1 VSIDIEN
8 HAQLIAYLGAS
19 GRIPAGEAVVC
30 RTLSGGVSNR
40 TVLVDLPG
48 GRAWVLKQAL
58 ARLRVK
64 AEWLSDPARIRRE
77 ADGLRWLARLA
88 PPGTITPLVFEDP
101 AENLLAMQAV
111 PAPHENYKSLLM
123 EGRLPRAAV
132 LDFAAQFG
140 RLLGVIQRSADSAGA
155 DLARAFDDRS
165 FFASLRLDPYYR
177 VTADREPDSARFYA
191 NLIEATLARRF
202 TLVHGD
208 YSPKNVLVRH
218 HKLVLLDHEVIHF
231 GDGAF
236 DAGFALTHL
245 LCKAHHVT
253 ARLQAYRD
261 AALMFWQ
268 TYQRE
273 VSALPWSRDLE
284 GFCIRHALGCLLA
297 RVLGK
302 SPLEYLSPAQ
312 RDRQRAAV
320 LALMQRTPQT
330 MPMLIEQFLERMS

>member
-1 VSIDIEN
+1 VSIDIEK
-8 HAQLIAYLGAS
+8 HAQLIAYLKAS
-19 GRIPAGEAVVC
+19 GRIAAGEAVVC
-30 RTLSGGVSNR
+30 RTLAGGVSNR

-48 GRAWVLKQAL
+48 GGAWVLKQAL

-64 AEWLSDPARIRRE
+64 EQWLSDPARIRRE
-77 ADGLRWLARLA
+77 ADGLRWLGLLA
-88 PPGTITPLVFEDP
+88 PPGAITPLVFEDP

-111 PAPHENYKSLLM
+111 PEPHENYKSLLLD
-123 EGRLPRAAV
+123 GRLPRAAV
-132 LDFAAQFG
+132 MDFAAQFG
-140 RLLGVIQRSADSAGA
+140 RLLGAIQRSADSAGPDIA
-155 DLARAFDDRS
+155 KDFDDRS
-165 FFASLRLDPYYR
+165 FFVSLRLDPYYR
-177 VTADREPDSARFYA
+177 ITADREPASARFYVD
-191 NLIEATLARRF
+191 LIDATLARRF

-253 ARLQAYRD
+253 ARLPDYRA
-261 AALMFWQ
+261 AALLFWQ

-273 VSALPWSRDLE
+273 VSALRWNRDLE
-284 GFCIRHALGCLLA
+284 AFCIRHALGCLLA

-302 SPLEYLSPAQ
+302 SPLEYLSPGQ

-320 LALMQRTPQT
+320 LDLMERTPET
-330 MPMLIEQFLERMS
+330 MPILIEQFVERMI